1 MAVFEQT
8 EGGFAPAFLSSL
20 ARALAGFALASMV
33 AAPLVLGGMFGY
45 LVTEQLDDPEG
56 ISFRANLPQVETDGR
71 HGTAASGES

>member
-45 LVTEQLDDPEG
+45 LVTE
-56 ISFRANLPQVETDGR
+56 
-71 HGTAASGES
+71 